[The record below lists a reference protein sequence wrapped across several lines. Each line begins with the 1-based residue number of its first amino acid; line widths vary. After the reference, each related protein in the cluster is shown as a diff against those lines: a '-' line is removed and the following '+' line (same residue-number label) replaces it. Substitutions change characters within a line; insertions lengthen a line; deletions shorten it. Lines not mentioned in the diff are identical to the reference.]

1 MGGKSRK
8 TGAVSKSLI
17 DRIKAGGK
25 ISTQVQK
32 KQSPSKPNA
41 FGLSLQ
47 TK

>member
-17 DRIKAGGK
+17 DRIRAGGK
-25 ISTQVQK
+25 ISTGTPK
-32 KQSPSKPNA
+32 KQSPAKPNA

-47 TK
+47 KK